1 MTKPN
6 LSRRI
11 AVSLLLATSIVTGAC
26 ATKTGTGAA
35 IGGAGGLAVGALTG
49 NPLAGAAVG
58 AAGGAITGAI
68 LDSND
73 KKRGCYVNSYNQ
85 KVCPR

>member
-1 MTKPN
+1 MTTTTPRA
-6 LSRRI
+6 LFTS
-11 AVSLLLATSIVTGAC
+11 AALLLAISTGAC

-35 IGGAGGLAVGALTG
+35 VGAAGGLAVGVLTG

-73 KKRGCYVNSYNQ
+73 KNRGCYINNYNQ

>member
-1 MTKPN
+1 MQITSPRAV
-6 LSRRI
+6 LTSVALI
-11 AVSLLLATSIVTGAC
+11 LAVSTGAC
-26 ATKTGTGAA
+26 STKTGKGA
-35 IGGAGGLAVGALTG
+35 AVGAAGGTAVGLMTG

-58 AAGGAITGAI
+58 AAGGAVTGAI

-73 KKRGCYVNSYNQ
+73 KKKGCYINKNNQ

>member
-1 MTKPN
+1 MTQMT
-6 LSRRI
+6 LSRRVAI
-11 AVSLLLATSIVTGAC
+11 SLLLATSVATGAC

-73 KKRGCYVNSYNQ
+73 KKKGCYINNHNQ